1 LSNIVIEVKHAY
13 KSYGSL
19 RAVDDLNFQVREGMC
34 FSLLGPNGAGKTS
47 MMKVLYGKAK
57 PDNRNGMILQVFGFD
72 PRHQELQIKSVSG
85 VVPQEDSLDQEL
97 NVQQNLNIYA
107 NFFNLSKASRQKRI
121 DYLLD
126 FMELS
131 EKKKVKIKELSGG
144 MKRRLVIARALLNQ
158 PRLLF
163 LDEPTTGLDPQVRQ
177 LIWDKLR
184 SLKKEGVSI
193 LLTTHYMD
201 EAFQLSDELII
212 MDKGQNVLQG
222 NPRKLLSTDIEPHV
236 LELIKPELAQ
246 EVEEKADGNPLRK
259 EASQERILYY
269 SGDVSVLQQMTEEL
283 DFGDYHLRPVN
294 LEDLFLK
301 ATGRKLHEQQ

>member
-1 LSNIVIEVKHAY
+1 MSNIIIEVNHAY

-19 RAVDDLNFQVREGMC
+19 RAVNDLTFQVREGTC

-57 PDNRNGMILQVFGFD
+57 PDNRKEMELQVFGFD

-97 NVQQNLNIYA
+97 NVKQNLNIYA

-212 MDKGQNVLQG
+212 MDKGKNVLQG

-236 LELIKPELAQ
+236 LELIKPEFAS
-246 EVEEKADGNPLRK
+246 EVEKKANGKPLRK
-259 EASQERILYY
+259 EASQERVLYY
-269 SGDVSVLQQMTEEL
+269 SGDVAVLQRMSEGL